1 MVNVFMKRDY
11 IYPITEVNVYVH
23 TSVLCASGDSN
34 DPAVVSVDPN
44 PVNNTV
50 IE

>member
-1 MVNVFMKRDY
+1 MVNVFMKRTY
-11 IYPITEVNVYVH
+11 IYPIVEMSAYVR

-34 DPAVVSVDPN
+34 PTVTVNADPL
-44 PVNNTV
+44 NNQI